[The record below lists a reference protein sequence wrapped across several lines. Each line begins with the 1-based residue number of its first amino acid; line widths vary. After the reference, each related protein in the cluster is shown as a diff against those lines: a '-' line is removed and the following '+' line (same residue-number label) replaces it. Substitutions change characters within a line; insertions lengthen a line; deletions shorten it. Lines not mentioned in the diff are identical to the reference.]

1 MDHNT
6 AESFLRQARHSL
18 ARFHLP
24 RIARCLRLL
33 SDREVWWRPN
43 AASNS
48 AGNLVLHL
56 IGNVRQWIIS
66 GIGGAPDSRKR
77 SAEFSTRQGAS
88 GAELISEL
96 EGVFVEAD
104 TVLSAVASDALLERR
119 MIQGRDVTVF

>member
-1 MDHNT
+1 MAGSTDVG
-6 AESFLRQARHSL
+6 SLFLERSRYYLLTEYRTKLRYAL
-18 ARFHLP
+18 EVLP
-24 RIARCLRLL
+24 ADAL
-33 SDREVWWRPN
+33 WWRPN
-43 AASNS
+43 ESSNS

-96 EGVFVEAD
+96 EGVFV
-104 TVLSAVASDALLERR
+104 VFLE
-119 MIQGRDVTVF
+119 GESL